1 MAEERDDKKRGR
13 TWEKEETIIL
23 LEKWGKENIQ
33 QRLKECTRKKPI
45 WQEIS
50 TYVNASGYDDRDY
63 DSCKTRIHML
73 ISAYRGYKDALSR
86 SGNATPKKKAPFFDE
101 IDEILSDKPATRPVI
116 VLSSTVLES
125 ARSEETEV
133 TDGEKSSQPSC
144 SFPTLEKEKQKR
156 AGEEHLPSLLGRFVI
171 VSMLTRKCY
180 VVCHLTN
187 LLCNKCHVKKHDKM
201 GLLLIRTFAKSNVH
215 FSVVL
220 FLILRLKPQ
229 VTDH

>member
-1 MAEERDDKKRGR
+1 MVGERDDKKRGR

-33 QRLKECTRKKPI
+33 QHLKECTWKKPI
-45 WQEIS
+45 WQEMS
-50 TYVNASGYDDRDY
+50 TYLNASGYNNRDC

-101 IDEILSDKPATRPVI
+101 ILSDKPATRLAI

-125 ARSEETEV
+125 AQSEEMEL
-133 TDGEKSSQPSC
+133 TDGEKSPQPSC
-144 SFPTLEKEKQKR
+144 SFPTLGKQKR
-156 AGEEHLPSLLGRFVI
+156 KKADEKHLPSLLSRFVV

-187 LLCNKCHVKKHDKM
+187 LLCN
-201 GLLLIRTFAKSNVH
+201 
-215 FSVVL
+215 
-220 FLILRLKPQ
+220 
-229 VTDH
+229 

>member
-23 LEKWGKENIQ
+23 LEKWGEENVQ
-33 QRLKECTRKKPI
+33 QRLKECSRKKPI

-50 TYVNASGYDDRDY
+50 TYLNASGYDDRDC
-63 DSCKTRIHML
+63 DSCKTRIHTL
-73 ISAYRGYKDALSR
+73 ISAYRGYKDASSR

-101 IDEILSDKPATRPVI
+101 INEILSDKPATRPVI

-125 ARSEETEV
+125 AQSKETEL
-133 TDGEKSSQPSC
+133 TDGEKSQQPSC
-144 SFPTLEKEKQKR
+144 SFPSLEKEKRKK
-156 AGEEHLPSLLGRFVI
+156 ANDNHLPSPLGRFVV

-180 VVCHLTN
+180 VVWHLTN
-187 LLCNKCHVKKHDKM
+187 LLCNTRQVKKHDKM
-201 GLLLIRTFAKSNVH
+201 EPLLIATFAKTNI
-215 FSVVL
+215 FNVVL
-220 FLILRLKPQ
+220 YSILHLKPQ